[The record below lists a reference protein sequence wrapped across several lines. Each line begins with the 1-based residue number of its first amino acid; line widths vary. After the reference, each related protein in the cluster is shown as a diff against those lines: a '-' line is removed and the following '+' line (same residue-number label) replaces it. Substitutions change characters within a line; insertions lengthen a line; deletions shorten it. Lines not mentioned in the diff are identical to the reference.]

1 MGRAPGCDRMIR
13 TTPLLGR
20 RRAPVPGLRA
30 AVAALCGLACALVQA
45 AAPAPATP
53 PSSTPGL
60 HEHILAIEHEGDAH
74 PHEAAAKLERLLP
87 STAPFSAER
96 LELLTVRGVL
106 LAFASEPEAAEKVA
120 QTLDDWAR
128 SPSAGEAATAAAALV
143 RARALAQRGNLQ
155 KADALM
161 TEAMARLP
169 ADPPPITRLRFIVGQ
184 AKIRDDAGKLED
196 AVRLFHEALGIVDQL
211 GEAWRRAEVRSGLAY
226 VYYEAKQLDRARSL
240 NAEAMQ
246 IAEQA
251 QDHTALGRVHNTQG
265 ILLDEMGDREGERRE
280 MQAAIDSARRAGAK
294 VDESLYLAN
303 LADFYLK
310 SGEFKTALALSEQAL
325 PITRELRDSGGET
338 VALANIGFAHIS
350 MKQIELGKRYVKES
364 IAIDE
369 ARGSITSVASTLQEL
384 GLYLEKAGDLAG
396 AVQAYHRHRRL
407 HDEIYQRDQ
416 QKAIVELQERFDAE
430 RRTRDLA
437 LLNRENELKGA
448 QLRQR
453 DLQQKLWWL
462 LAATFVLSFI
472 VLLQL
477 YRRVR
482 RSNRALESSN
492 YQLLVQSERDPLT
505 GLANRR
511 HFQAAMK
518 QLAADGKLAGTVF
531 LVDID
536 HFKRINDTHGHT
548 AGDAVLMEMARRLR
562 ETLRE
567 QDLIV
572 RWGGEE
578 FLVVVRTLAHDQVE
592 ALAKRML
599 AAMAGVPVLHEGREI
614 AVTGSI
620 GFATFPIEP
629 TLLPVSWERAINLV
643 DTAMYLAKAHGR
655 NRAYGVRLLH
665 ARDET
670 QLDEITR
677 SLEAAWRDGQVAL
690 TLLQGSMATEA
701 VA

>member
-1 MGRAPGCDRMIR
+1 M
-13 TTPLLGR
+13 
-20 RRAPVPGLRA
+20 RRA
-30 AVAALCGLACALVQA
+30 LCAGIAGGCLAWATLPAA
-45 AAPAPATP
+45 AAPPQPATAAT
-53 PSSTPGL
+53 SAPGVL
-60 HEHILAIEHEGDAH
+60 EKIVALEHHGDGH
-74 PHEAAAKLERLLP
+74 PREAAEALAQLLP

-96 LELLTVRGVL
+96 LELLTVRGLL
-106 LAFASEPEAAEKVA
+106 LAFASEPEAADAVA
-120 QTLDDWAR
+120 RTLDDWGRNRRGGDGAA
-128 SPSAGEAATAAAALV
+128 SAASLV

-161 TEAMARLP
+161 NDAMARLP
-169 ADPPPITRLRFIVGQ
+169 ANPSTLTRLRFVLSQ
-184 AKIRDDAGKLED
+184 AKIRDDAGKVED
-196 AVRLFHEALGIVDQL
+196 AARLYHEALPLADEL
-211 GEAWRRAEVRSGLAY
+211 GEPWRRAEVRSGLAY
-226 VYYEAKQLDRARSL
+226 VYYEAKQLERARSL
-240 NAEAMQ
+240 NAEALQ
-246 IAEQA
+246 IATAA
-251 QDHTALGRVHNTQG
+251 QDHTALGRVHNTEG
-265 ILLDEMGDREGERRE
+265 ILLDEQGDREGERRE

-294 VDESLYLAN
+294 LDESLYLAN

-310 SGEFKTALALSEQAL
+310 SGQFKTALALSEQAL
-325 PITRELRDSGGET
+325 PISRELKDVSGET

-350 MKQIELGKRYVKES
+350 MKQVALGKRFVDDS

-369 ARGSITSVASTLQEL
+369 RRGSISSVASTLGEL
-384 GLYLEKAGDLAG
+384 GGYLEKAGDVAG
-396 AVQAYHRHRRL
+396 AVQAYHRFRKL
-407 HDEIYQRDQ
+407 SDEVFQRDQ
-416 QKAIVELQERFDAE
+416 QKAIVEMQERFDAE
-430 RRTRDLA
+430 RRTRDLT
-437 LLNRENELKGA
+437 LLNRENELKSA

-453 DLQQKLWWL
+453 DLQQRLWWL
-462 LAATFVLSFI
+462 LAATFVLSFV
-472 VLLQL
+472 VLVLL

-536 HFKRINDTHGHT
+536 HFKRINDAHGHT

-562 ETLRE
+562 DTLRE

-578 FLVVVRTLAHDQVE
+578 FLVVVRALGPEQVE
-592 ALAKRML
+592 SLARRML
-599 AAMAGVPVLHEGREI
+599 AAMAGAAVVHDGAPI
-614 AVTGSI
+614 PVTGSI

-629 TLLPVSWERAINLV
+629 TLLAVSWERAINLV
-643 DTAMYLAKAHGR
+643 DTSMYLAKAHGR

-665 ARDET
+665 ARDEG
-670 QLDEITR
+670 QLDDITR
-677 SLEAAWRDGQVAL
+677 GLEEAWRAGTVAL
-690 TLLQGSMATEA
+690 TLLQGPSPIIEA